1 MRKFT
6 NPVVR
11 GYDLRLCVVSN
22 TPWACL
28 FFCVLAAAS
37 FVDQDWPAAARSV
50 GFLAALIVLRTF
62 AQHKQAWDR
71 WTAWLP
77 ETLKEPRS

>member
-6 NPVVR
+6 NPFVR
-11 GYDLRLCVVSN
+11 GYDLRACVVSN
-22 TPWACL
+22 TPWSCL
-28 FFCVLAAAS
+28 FFCVLAAAAI
-37 FVDQDWPAAARSV
+37 VDQDWSAAASSGGV
-50 GFLAALIVLRTF
+50 LAALIALRTF
-62 AQHKQAWDR
+62 AQHKRAWDR